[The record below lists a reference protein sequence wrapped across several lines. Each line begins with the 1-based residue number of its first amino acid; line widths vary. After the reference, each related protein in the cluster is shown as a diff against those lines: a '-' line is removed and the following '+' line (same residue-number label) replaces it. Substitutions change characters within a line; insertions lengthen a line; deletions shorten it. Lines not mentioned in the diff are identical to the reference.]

1 MCFWFPVVA
10 GFWVCFTIDLLSRL
24 FLPFFQRVLDWCLA
38 PLFLVYFFK
47 AARMARIYNKG
58 TTHWNVVL
66 PAYNLQGGMVF
77 DRRSSSSSSSTSS
90 RHHQDMIDNKKQR
103 LYDHPD
109 FYLVHVYENLWEW
122 YMIQPMD
129 SEYRHD
135 VEARGHNAVPHLWR
149 HTEPFH
155 EMEYQHNL
163 YNWGLMSKKHYW
175 HGSIFF
181 L

>member
-1 MCFWFPVVA
+1 MCFGFPVVA

-109 FYLVHVYENLWEW
+109 FYLEFMR
-122 YMIQPMD
+122 MIHDTTNGFRISTRCWSKRTQCSTTPLETHWAISRDGVPTQP
-129 SEYRHD
+129 
-135 VEARGHNAVPHLWR
+135 
-149 HTEPFH
+149 
-155 EMEYQHNL
+155 
-163 YNWGLMSKKHYW
+163 
-175 HGSIFF
+175 I
-181 L
+181 